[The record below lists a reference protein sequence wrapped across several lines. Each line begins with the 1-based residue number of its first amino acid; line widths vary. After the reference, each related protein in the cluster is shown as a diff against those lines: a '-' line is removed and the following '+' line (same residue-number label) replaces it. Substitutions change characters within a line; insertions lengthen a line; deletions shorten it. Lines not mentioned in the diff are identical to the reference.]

1 MKLLPYNYAV
11 NVPVSILLGQES
23 DLTALGLQ
31 VIWIPILA
39 CFIAALWSQAKRRI
53 VILEVNM
60 KKYISLYLYNIKVYM
75 MAQMSFRVD
84 FFIGLFSSLIEQIVY
99 LIFLNIL
106 FGNIKEIAGFNYGQM
121 LLSME

>member
-1 MKLLPYNYAV
+1 MGLFNLASGAFATQLLSTGCGKLLKLLPYNYAV

-23 DLTALGLQ
+23 DLRALGLQ

-75 MAQMSFRVD
+75 MAQMSFRWTSSS
-84 FFIGLFSSLIEQIVY
+84 GFSPL
-99 LIFLNIL
+99 
-106 FGNIKEIAGFNYGQM
+106 
-121 LLSME
+121 